1 MRIKFFRT
9 KFSFRKSIK
18 LILLLIY
25 FIYFIYFTKL
35 ILLLLILLLS
45 IREIFENLKENILF
59 YFSKEKKTARV
70 RSMKRFFMNVMFDA
84 ISINFWT
91 FLNLVPLF
99 LFRRLIAAWLIAHT
113 VCLKSNFDV
122 LFSSVLSLYDGGRP
136 PLKFIKIFTAMKT
149 ISHARTFL
157 INSIRLTAF

>member
-9 KFSFRKSIK
+9 KFSLRKSIK
-18 LILLLIY
+18 LILLLINSRNFRKSQGKY
-25 FIYFIYFTKL
+25 FILFFKRKKNSACSFDET
-35 ILLLLILLLS
+35 LLYE
-45 IREIFENLKENILF
+45 R
-59 YFSKEKKTARV
+59 
-70 RSMKRFFMNVMFDA
+70 NVWSNRA